1 MLVERKMTHFYF
13 EISIGEEIN
22 DTKNI
27 LGNYDFP
34 INFFANNE
42 LFKISN
48 GDFIEDNFFL

>member
-1 MLVERKMTHFYF
+1 MTHFYF